1 DAAKRGEA
9 LSKKNLAA
17 VDAEGNEQLSSLVR
31 QATALSK
38 LTDMGNFDQNSGTFV
53 GGTHQAAKR
62 LVWPFAKEAGK
73 LSALAGGGAV
83 A

>member
-1 DAAKRGEA
+1 MNRELSDAAKRVSNASTEAANAIDAAKRGEA

-38 LTDMGNFDQNSGTFV
+38 LTDIGNFDQNSGTFV
-53 GGTHQAAKR
+53 GGTHQ
-62 LVWPFAKEAGK
+62 
-73 LSALAGGGAV
+73 
-83 A
+83 